1 MRRSQ
6 FLACPVS
13 LVFLLSLAIF
23 ASVSAL
29 AQESHSTKKI
39 TVYGRL
45 TRVVAI
51 GAETTGWSLEF
62 RRRVILEGKKMRS
75 FSSSGQAAECENLN
89 DQEVKVSAIVTHRT
103 GVDRPDHLVHA
114 VSTSSEMK

>member
-75 FSSSGQAAECENLN
+75 IEVSGHAEEFEKLN
-89 DQEVKVSAIVTHRT
+89 DQEVKVSGILTHHT
-103 GVDRPDHLVHA
+103 GVERPDHLVLE
-114 VSTSSEMK
+114 VSSISAMK